1 MSGKAKVNDIFVSI
15 QGEGKY
21 ISEPQCFIRFYG
33 CNLKCGFCDTKISDF
48 KEYGCEEL
56 LNEVKQVISDK
67 GISTISITGGEPLLE
82 RDFLLDFL
90 PILKGEGF
98 KVYLETNGVLYN
110 ELFDVIDNIDV
121 IAMDIKLP
129 SSTGQKGFWRE
140 HKEFLKVAKDKD
152 VFVKI
157 VVCMDTTLAD
167 LKKAMNLVSGIN
179 PAMTFVLQ
187 PNSQQ
192 LGAGLAAKLHEFKQY
207 CKKRLSDVRSI
218 PQLHKAIGVK

>member
-1 MSGKAKVNDIFVSI
+1 MPKAKINDVFVSI

-33 CNLKCGFCDTKISDF
+33 CNLNCGFCDTKISDF
-48 KEYGCEEL
+48 KQYSCEEL
-56 LNEVKQVISDK
+56 LDELKRVISGRDIK
-67 GISTISITGGEPLLE
+67 TVSLTGGEPLLE

-90 PILKGEGF
+90 PMLKRRGF
-98 KVYLETNGVLYN
+98 KVYLETNGVLHN
-110 ELFDVIDNIDV
+110 EFFDVMDNVDV

-140 HKEFLKVAKDKD
+140 HEEFLKAAANKD

-157 VVCMDTTLAD
+157 IVCINTTLDD
-167 LKKAMNLVSGIN
+167 LKQAIKLVSGIN
-179 PAMTFVLQ
+179 PKLTIVLQ

-192 LGAGLAAKLHEFKQY
+192 LGAELAAKLHEFKKY
-207 CKKRLSDVRSI
+207 CRQHLSDVRSI